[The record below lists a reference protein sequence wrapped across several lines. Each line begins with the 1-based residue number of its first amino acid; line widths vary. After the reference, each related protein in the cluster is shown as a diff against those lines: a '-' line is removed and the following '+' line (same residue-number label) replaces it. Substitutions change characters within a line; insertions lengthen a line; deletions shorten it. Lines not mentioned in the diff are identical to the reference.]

1 MAQFIVMPKL
11 GLTMTEGKICK
22 WSKKEGD
29 QGDKGDLLFSVETD
43 KLTNDAE
50 ATRGGVLRKILLEEG
65 TIGVLKP
72 VAIIGSADEEIDEML
87 SEVGAEE
94 KEVKAL
100 GEAKVEAKAQ
110 VDKPEKAKRV
120 KASPKARR
128 LARDLGVDLAQIEG
142 TGPGGSVSEKDV
154 KVYRVIGEDK
164 VKSSPAAVK
173 IAENLGVDINDIK
186 KEDRV
191 MKGDVVDYWN
201 FDKLQEMAAPEEKR
215 QEMSAMRRVISE
227 RMSESQMM
235 AAFVNYNLS
244 VDVREL
250 KSFKNKLKPLVKIS
264 YTDLIVKIVSR
275 VLIEF
280 PLVNSSIEGN
290 EIITRNYANI
300 GVAVALDEGLLVPV
314 IKYVNVKGLETISRE
329 IKSLAEKARTNSL
342 KPDEMS
348 GGTFTV
354 TNLGMFNIESFTP
367 IINQPES
374 AILGINTIKD
384 IATNVDGELV
394 FIPMMT
400 LSLTADH
407 RVVDGA
413 VGARFL
419 NRVKEYMENPTML
432 VL

>member
-22 WSKKEGD
+22 WYKKEGD
-29 QGDKGDLLFSVETD
+29 QVEKGDLLFSVETD

-65 TIGVLKP
+65 NIGVLKP
-72 VAIIGSADEEIDEML
+72 VAIIGTADEDIEELLSQAGAVEKEEKADTQVKIEEKA
-87 SEVGAEE
+87 SEV
-94 KEVKAL
+94 KKAGL
-100 GEAKVEAKAQ
+100 
-110 VDKPEKAKRV
+110 KRV

-128 LARDLGVDLAQIEG
+128 LAKELGIDLTVIEG
-142 TGPGGSVSEKDV
+142 TGPGGTVSEKDV
-154 KVYRVIGEDK
+154 KDFSEGGKV

-173 IAENLGVDINDIK
+173 TAEKLGVDINSIQQ
-186 KEDRV
+186 EDRV
-191 MKGDVVDYWN
+191 MKGDVIEYWN
-201 FDKLQEMAAPEEKR
+201 FEKLQEMAAPEEKR

-227 RMSESQMM
+227 RMSESQKT
-235 AAFVNYNLS
+235 AAFVNYNIS

-250 KSFKNKLKPLVKIS
+250 KRFKDMLKSVAKVS

-275 VLIEF
+275 VLLEF
-280 PLVNSSIEGN
+280 PLVNSSIEGT
-290 EIITRNYANI
+290 EIITRNYVNM
-300 GVAVALDEGLLVPV
+300 GVAVALDEGLIVPV
-314 IKYVNVKGLETISRE
+314 IKYANVKGLESISRE
-329 IKSLAEKARTNSL
+329 IRELAGKARTNSL

-354 TNLGMFNIESFTP
+354 TNLGMFNMESFTP

-384 IATNVDGELV
+384 VATNVGGELV

-419 NRVKEYMENPTML
+419 NRIKEYMENPSIL

>member
-22 WSKKEGD
+22 WYKKEGD
-29 QGDKGDLLFSVETD
+29 QVEKGDLLFSVETD

>member
-22 WSKKEGD
+22 WYKKEGD
-29 QGDKGDLLFSVETD
+29 QVEKGDLLFSVETD

-50 ATRGGVLRKILLEEG
+50 ATRGGILRKILLEEG
-65 TIGVLKP
+65 SIGVLKP
-72 VAIIGSADEEIDEML
+72 VAIIGTADEDIEEML
-87 SEVGAEE
+87 SQAGAVVKEE
-94 KEVKAL
+94 KADTQVEI
-100 GEAKVEAKAQ
+100 EEKVSE
-110 VDKPEKAKRV
+110 EKQAGAKRV

-128 LARDLGVDLAQIEG
+128 LAKDLGVDLALIEG
-142 TGPGGSVSEKDV
+142 TGPGGTVSEKDV
-154 KVYRVIGEDK
+154 KDFSESGQVK

-173 IAENLGVDINDIK
+173 TAENLGVDINSIQQ
-186 KEDRV
+186 EGRV
-191 MKGDVVDYWN
+191 MKGDVIEYWN
-201 FDKLQEMAAPEEKR
+201 FEKLQEMAAPEEKR

-227 RMSESQMM
+227 RMSESQKT

-244 VDVREL
+244 IDVREL
-250 KSFKNKLKPLVKIS
+250 KRFKDKLKPVVKVS

-275 VLIEF
+275 VLLEF
-280 PLVNSSIEGN
+280 PLVNSSIDDN
-290 EIITRNYANI
+290 EIITRNYVNM
-300 GVAVALDEGLLVPV
+300 GVAVALDEGLIVPV
-314 IKYVNVKGLETISRE
+314 VKYANVKGLAAISRE
-329 IKSLAEKARTNSL
+329 IKELAGKARTNSL

-354 TNLGMFNIESFTP
+354 TNLGMFNMESFTP

-374 AILGINTIKD
+374 AILGINSIRD
-384 IATNVDGELV
+384 VATNVDGELV

-419 NRVKEYMENPTML
+419 NRVKEYMENPSIL